1 MGKDLYPRF
10 KCPLC
15 GWLAYYSMLDKG
27 PYNLEIR
34 GMKVEGFGGI
44 SYHKIW
50 GGKKEYKEFLREKVR
65 ELAKELGLKLTDDEE
80 AITEEEEMEAELSEE
95 MQVERPSRQVEK
107 PSVQVMEIPTERA
120 ESVPVEYV
128 DRQRKTAKGKILNL
142 LTAYMQ
148 STENKDYVIGHA
160 NEGIIRTDDSEFI
173 DK

>member
-27 PYNLEIR
+27 PYNLEIQ

-50 GGKKEYKEFLREKVR
+50 GGKKEYKVFLREKVR
-65 ELAKELGLKLTDDEE
+65 ELAKELGLKLEE
-80 AITEEEEMEAELSEE
+80 EEITEEEEMEAELSEE
-95 MQVERPSRQVEK
+95 IQAERPSRQVEK
-107 PSVQVMEIPTERA
+107 LSVQVMETPTEWV
-120 ESVPVEYV
+120 EIVPVEYV
-128 DRQRKTAKGKILNL
+128 DQQRKATKEKRFKDF
-142 LTAYMQ
+142 LTAYVQ
-148 STENKDYVIGHA
+148 SVENNDYVIGHA
-160 NEGIIRTDDSEFI
+160 NEGIIRIDNSEFI